1 MKINFPNDTD
11 KCEQAVPCA
20 LMLDIA
26 ASIGELTRCF
36 FSICLLYIK
45 SIHYYFSFATN
56 LYLLHFD
63 ENVQI
68 AEWTW
73 PVASISGRWVGSF
86 ALRVMSSYHQKSLR
100 KMSTSTQ
107 DKTNT
112 SLPLPQERN
121 SYTSTPYLVLTASM
135 ARKKWPQGWLTH
147 PIQLVKVCYR
157 LSYLGQVP
165 SNKWFS

>member
-1 MKINFPNDTD
+1 MKINFPSETD
-11 KCEQAVPCA
+11 KCDQAVPCA

-36 FSICLLYIK
+36 FLSVFFRSYPYITISHLPLIYICCILIKMSRSQNELGLSLVFLDGEGDHLLIV
-45 SIHYYFSFATN
+45 SC
-56 LYLLHFD
+56 L
-63 ENVQI
+63 
-68 AEWTW
+68 
-73 PVASISGRWVGSF
+73 
-86 ALRVMSSYHQKSLR
+86 QKSWR

-121 SYTSTPYLVLTASM
+121 SYTSTPYLVLTACM

-147 PIQLVKVCYR
+147 PILLVKVC
-157 LSYLGQVP
+157 
-165 SNKWFS
+165 